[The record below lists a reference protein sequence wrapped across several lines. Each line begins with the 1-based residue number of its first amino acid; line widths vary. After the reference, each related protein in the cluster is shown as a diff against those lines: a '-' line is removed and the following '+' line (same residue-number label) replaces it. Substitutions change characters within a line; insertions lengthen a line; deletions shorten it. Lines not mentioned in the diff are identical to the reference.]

1 MATAELDIRI
11 RAGDVPN
18 ATRELQRLERQGAT
32 TERGI
37 AGLTSGFGKLASAA
51 AGLASISA
59 AMNKLVS
66 TARQFDQLNAGLLTM
81 TGSSENAAIAFAEL
95 EKFAAKT
102 PYTLDQS
109 VQGFTKLVA
118 LGLNPSQ
125 RAMESYG
132 NTAAA
137 MGKDL
142 SQMIEAVAD
151 AATGEFERLKEL
163 AIKSKQQ
170 GDKVSFTFQGV
181 TTTVGKNAA
190 EIEGYL
196 QSLGENQFAGAMANR
211 MNTLDGALSNL
222 QDSWDSLFRAI
233 SQAGTG
239 EVIEDSVRV
248 AISALDELNASIS
261 SGQTMAYID
270 AWGGSWE
277 QTFDDVANMLEL
289 LDKYFSDSMESW
301 GGEAKSTSKFMSDA
315 FWEFPANIR
324 ALIQI
329 ATTHIAGFVDKAKA
343 YGAVASEA
351 LNPFSDGGWS
361 ANLQLELA
369 EIDHNVATLSAS
381 YLEQRNAAVSSLN
394 DQTEAARNLREEYDK
409 RRQKS
414 GIDLGS
420 FTKAGDSKD
429 GEGGVDKEAEKLASK
444 REMQLQSA
452 QAWLERANQLG
463 ATELEQID
471 YWHQQELAKLRE
483 FEQQKALTAM
493 EVDTA
498 RKALDEE
505 SARRRIELEDK
516 VLQKSLEAS
525 RLKAQAEKQATT
537 QMASMQWG
545 LASQSL
551 DAISM
556 AAEEGSTMQK
566 AAFVA
571 GKGMAAAQAIMQ
583 AELASVSTLA
593 AYAAAAAAAG
603 PGGPALLAAGT
614 AQAAA
619 MKTMGYASAAII
631 AAQGFAGMFDNGGNI
646 GSGQWGIV
654 GENGPEIVKGPANVT
669 SRKKTAALAA
679 SAVGGA
685 DGGTVV
691 NNYITQNIQGNS
703 DAVLAELV
711 DRATRNALNE
721 TQADFA
727 KNGRLR
733 KTLGV

>member
-1 MATAELDIRI
+1 MATAELDIKIDSR
-11 RAGDVPN
+11 DVPN
-18 ATRELQRLERQGAT
+18 ATKQLQQLEKAGASA
-32 TERGI
+32 EKGVGSMRG
-37 AGLTSGFGKLASAA
+37 AMQNLSYQLQDVAVQAQMGASGLTILAQQGPQIASAFGPAGAA
-51 AGLASISA
+51 AGALIGIGAMIIGIANSSTVASESLDDMMERADEMGKSQLAYAMIKANDALDEATKKADEARVKFEQVSA
-59 AMNKLVS
+59 SQAQSGL
-66 TARQFDQLNAGLLTM
+66 TAGIYAEKIIELKANHERLSDEQERAAEVVARLGRLQDGTTTKM
-81 TGSSENAAIAFAEL
+81 ENAAKAVRDLTADIQFQTSIMEEASWKQAILSKLHREGVDANSD
-95 EKFAAKT
+95 EGKAVMAAAAAYNAKKEAM
-102 PYTLDQS
+102 DANEAAQKR
-109 VQGFTKLVA
+109 GVA
-118 LGLNPSQ
+118 LAEQ
-125 RAMESYG
+125 TARAAEQQ
-132 NTAAA
+132 A
-137 MGKDL
+137 K
-142 SQMIEAVAD
+142 AD
-151 AATGEFERLKEL
+151 AR
-163 AIKSKQQ
+163 
-170 GDKVSFTFQGV
+170 
-181 TTTVGKNAA
+181 
-190 EIEGYL
+190 
-196 QSLGENQFAGAMANR
+196 
-211 MNTLDGALSNL
+211 
-222 QDSWDSLFRAI
+222 
-233 SQAGTG
+233 
-239 EVIEDSVRV
+239 
-248 AISALDELNASIS
+248 
-261 SGQTMAYID
+261 
-270 AWGGSWE
+270 
-277 QTFDDVANMLEL
+277 
-289 LDKYFSDSMESW
+289 
-301 GGEAKSTSKFMSDA
+301 
-315 FWEFPANIR
+315 
-324 ALIQI
+324 
-329 ATTHIAGFVDKAKA
+329 
-343 YGAVASEA
+343 
-351 LNPFSDGGWS
+351 
-361 ANLQLELA
+361 
-369 EIDHNVATLSAS
+369 
-381 YLEQRNAAVSSLN
+381 
-394 DQTEAARNLREEYDK
+394 
-409 RRQKS
+409 
-414 GIDLGS
+414 
-420 FTKAGDSKD
+420 
-429 GEGGVDKEAEKLASK
+429 K

-566 AAFVA
+566 AAFIA

-669 SRKKTAALAA
+669 SRKKTAEMAA
-679 SAVGGA
+679 SAM
-685 DGGTVV
+685 DGGSVGTVI
-691 NNYITQNIQGNS
+691 NLTQNIYGNGDEALAKVVRQAS
-703 DAVLAELV
+703 D
-711 DRATRNALNE
+711 DALNR
-721 TQADFA
+721 TQQDFA
-727 KNGRLR
+727 GNGRLR

>member
-1 MATAELDIRI
+1 MATAELDIKIDSR
-11 RAGDVPN
+11 DVPN
-18 ATRELQRLERQGAT
+18 ATRELQQLEKAGASA
-32 TERGI
+32 EKGVGSMRG
-37 AGLTSGFGKLASAA
+37 AMQNLSYQLQDVAVQAQMGTSGLTILAQQGPQIASAFGPAGAA
-51 AGLASISA
+51 AG
-59 AMNKLVS
+59 
-66 TARQFDQLNAGLLTM
+66 
-81 TGSSENAAIAFAEL
+81 
-95 EKFAAKT
+95 
-102 PYTLDQS
+102 
-109 VQGFTKLVA
+109 A
-118 LGLNPSQ
+118 LIG
-125 RAMESYG
+125 
-132 NTAAA
+132 
-137 MGKDL
+137 
-142 SQMIEAVAD
+142 I
-151 AATGEFERLKEL
+151 
-163 AIKSKQQ
+163 
-170 GDKVSFTFQGV
+170 
-181 TTTVGKNAA
+181 
-190 EIEGYL
+190 
-196 QSLGENQFAGAMANR
+196 GAMI
-211 MNTLDGALSNL
+211 MG
-222 QDSWDSLFRAI
+222 
-233 SQAGTG
+233 
-239 EVIEDSVRV
+239 
-248 AISALDELNASIS
+248 
-261 SGQTMAYID
+261 
-270 AWGGSWE
+270 
-277 QTFDDVANMLEL
+277 VAN
-289 LDKYFSDSMESW
+289 S
-301 GGEAKSTSKFMSDA
+301 ST
-315 FWEFPANIR
+315 
-324 ALIQI
+324 
-329 ATTHIAGFVDKAKA
+329 
-343 YGAVASEA
+343 VASESLDDMMERADEMGKSQLAYAMIKANDA
-351 LNPFSDGGWS
+351 LEEATKKADEARVKFEQVSASQAQSGLTAGIYAEKIIELKANHERLSDEQERAAEVVARLGRLQDGTTTKMENASKAIRDLTTDIQFQTSIMEEASWKQAILS
-361 ANLQLELA
+361 KLHREGVDANSDEGKAVMAAAAAYNAKKESMDANEAAQKRGVALA
-369 EIDHNVATLSAS
+369 E
-381 YLEQRNAAVSSLN
+381 Q
-394 DQTEAARNLREEYDK
+394 AARAAE
-409 RRQKS
+409 QQA
-414 GIDLGS
+414 
-420 FTKAGDSKD
+420 KAD
-429 GEGGVDKEAEKLASK
+429 GRK

-505 SARRRIELEDK
+505 SARRRMELEDK

-603 PGGPALLAAGT
+603 AGGPALLAAGT

-619 MKTMGYASAAII
+619 MKTMGYASAAVI

-669 SRKKTAALAA
+669 SRKKTAAMAA
-679 SAVGGA
+679 SAMGGGS
-685 DGGTVV
+685 GGNVY
-691 NNYITQNIQGNS
+691 NITQNIQGNS

>member
-1 MATAELDIRI
+1 MATAELDIKIDSR
-11 RAGDVPN
+11 DVPN
-18 ATRELQRLERQGAT
+18 ATKQLQQLEKAGASA
-32 TERGI
+32 EKGVGSMRG
-37 AGLTSGFGKLASAA
+37 AMQNLSYQLQDVAVQAQMGTSGLTILAQQGPQIASAFGPAGAA
-51 AGLASISA
+51 AG
-59 AMNKLVS
+59 
-66 TARQFDQLNAGLLTM
+66 
-81 TGSSENAAIAFAEL
+81 
-95 EKFAAKT
+95 
-102 PYTLDQS
+102 
-109 VQGFTKLVA
+109 A
-118 LGLNPSQ
+118 LIG
-125 RAMESYG
+125 
-132 NTAAA
+132 
-137 MGKDL
+137 
-142 SQMIEAVAD
+142 I
-151 AATGEFERLKEL
+151 
-163 AIKSKQQ
+163 
-170 GDKVSFTFQGV
+170 
-181 TTTVGKNAA
+181 
-190 EIEGYL
+190 
-196 QSLGENQFAGAMANR
+196 GAMI
-211 MNTLDGALSNL
+211 MG
-222 QDSWDSLFRAI
+222 
-233 SQAGTG
+233 
-239 EVIEDSVRV
+239 
-248 AISALDELNASIS
+248 
-261 SGQTMAYID
+261 
-270 AWGGSWE
+270 
-277 QTFDDVANMLEL
+277 VAN
-289 LDKYFSDSMESW
+289 S
-301 GGEAKSTSKFMSDA
+301 ST
-315 FWEFPANIR
+315 
-324 ALIQI
+324 
-329 ATTHIAGFVDKAKA
+329 
-343 YGAVASEA
+343 VASESLDDMMERADEMGKSQLAYAMIKANDA
-351 LNPFSDGGWS
+351 LEEATKKADEARVKFEQVSASQAQSGLTAGIYAEKIIELKANHERLSDEQERAAEVVARLGRLQDGTTTKMENASKAIRDLTTDIQFQTSIMEEASWKQAILS
-361 ANLQLELA
+361 KLHREGVDANSDEGKAVMAAAAAYNAKKESMDANEAAQKRGVALA
-369 EIDHNVATLSAS
+369 E
-381 YLEQRNAAVSSLN
+381 Q
-394 DQTEAARNLREEYDK
+394 AARAAE
-409 RRQKS
+409 QQA
-414 GIDLGS
+414 
-420 FTKAGDSKD
+420 KAD
-429 GEGGVDKEAEKLASK
+429 ARK

-669 SRKKTAALAA
+669 SRKKTAAMAA
-679 SAVGGA
+679 SAMGG
-685 DGGTVV
+685 DSGGMVFNVYQT
-691 NNYITQNIQGNS
+691 ITGNG
-703 DAVLAELV
+703 DQALAEVV
-711 DRATRNALNE
+711 DRATKSALNE
-721 TQADFA
+721 VQRDFA
-727 KNGRLR
+727 TNGRIR
-733 KTLGV
+733 KTAGV